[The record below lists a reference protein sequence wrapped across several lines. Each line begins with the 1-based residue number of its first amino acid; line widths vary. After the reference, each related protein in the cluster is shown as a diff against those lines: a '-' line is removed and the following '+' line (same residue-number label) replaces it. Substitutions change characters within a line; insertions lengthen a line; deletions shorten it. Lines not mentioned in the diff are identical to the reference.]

1 MKFIGIDTETFYIQH
16 SVCPPVVC
24 MTTYDETTGER
35 AIFGREQVSEEA
47 ERLLMLVLAEK
58 DVVLVAQ
65 NACFDFVVLA
75 THNPRLLPLISAAY
89 KQKKIVCTKLAEIL
103 MNSADP
109 REAGRANPPRFLRRG
124 EGEKMAFGMS
134 NQLGGMVIYYLRE
147 DITANKSSDLRTSY
161 ASLVDVPVDQWSIEA
176 REYAMMDAVY
186 VVRVLRQQ
194 IARANRLAKKLRV
207 ASVLVDL
214 PRQSYVEFI
223 LQLQAMTIGVRVD
236 PLLCED
242 AKQELLEEQD
252 SAMPLA
258 IELGL
263 FVEDKRSPRG
273 YKKGLKRLQAVLAD
287 ISRITGYTMET
298 TKTGALATSEGELKT
313 VYEKVS
319 DIMNRGYN
327 VASKLQIPDAELMLL
342 GEYVEAMRAYQQSEK
357 AWKAKSTFVDALAEA
372 QLNPDNRVRFGY
384 QGLKE
389 TGRTSSR
396 EPNMQNLPRGGKTRS
411 CIIPRE
417 GHIFLQ
423 ADYSNAELRT
433 LAQIHID
440 EGRESA
446 LAREYKK
453 NKDFDPHLYAALEM
467 LRVEGVDLTYAQGK
481 SILKQKDHPQFKALK
496 SKRQFAKVANFG
508 YAGGLGATK
517 FVSYAGAQDL
527 KLTLE
532 QAKELREAWLNVW
545 IEMREY
551 FKVRSMQ
558 TEGIGD
564 LTDRDIQYRADEPGT
579 DMYDSVFKFSRSGR
593 HRFLRNYTIG
603 CNTGFQGMAAD
614 GAKEALIL
622 IHEECFFKKDSP
634 LYRSVPVLF
643 VHDEVIVETPF
654 KEDTHENR
662 VRASAAA
669 RRLKELMEQG
679 MNLHTPDIPAVV
691 EPCLSVKWSKD
702 MESRVLEDGTLS
714 IFGVDK

>member
-1 MKFIGIDTETFYIQH
+1 MRFIGLDTETFYIQH

-24 MTTYDETTGER
+24 MTTYDEQTEAR
-35 AIFGREQVSEEA
+35 AIFGKDDISAEA
-47 ERLLMLVLAEK
+47 ERLLKLAITDE

-75 THNPRLLPLISAAY
+75 THNPRLLPLISKAY
-89 KQKKIVCTKLAEIL
+89 KMKKIVCTKLAEIL

-147 DITANKSSDLRTSY
+147 DITANKASDLRTSY
-161 ASLVDVPVDQWSIEA
+161 ASLVDIPVNEWSIEA

-194 IARANRLAKKLRV
+194 IARANKLARKLNV
-207 ASVLVDL
+207 VSVLTDL

-236 PLLCED
+236 PALCND
-242 AKQELLEEQD
+242 AKEELLADQD
-252 SAMPLA
+252 AAMPLA
-258 IELGL
+258 IQLGL
-263 FVEDKRSPRG
+263 FVRDESSPRG
-273 YKKGLKRLQAVLAD
+273 YKKGLKRLQAVLSD
-287 ISRITGYTMET
+287 IERITGFTMEK
-298 TKTGALATSEGELKT
+298 TKTGALSTSEGELKT
-313 VYEKVS
+313 VYEKVT
-319 DIMNRGYN
+319 DILNRGYN
-327 VASKLQIPDAELMLL
+327 VATKLPIPDDELVLL
-342 GEYVEAMRAYQQSEK
+342 NDYVEAMRAYQQSEK

-411 CIIPRE
+411 CILPRQ

-467 LRVEGVDLTYAQGK
+467 LRVEGINLTYAEGK
-481 SILKQKDHPQFKALK
+481 SILKQKDHPQFKAVK
-496 SKRQFAKVANFG
+496 GKRQFAKVANFG

-564 LTDRDIQYRADEPGT
+564 LTDRDIQYRADEPDT
-579 DMYDSVFKFSRSGR
+579 DMYDSVFRFGRSGR

-603 CNTGFQGMAAD
+603 CNTGFQGIAAD

-643 VHDEVIVETPF
+643 VHDEVILETPF
-654 KEDTHENR
+654 AADTAET
-662 VRASAAA
+662 RARATAAA
-669 RRLKELMEQG
+669 MRLKELMEQG
-679 MNLHTPDIPAVV
+679 MNVHTPDIPAVV
-691 EPCLSVKWSKD
+691 EPCLSVKWTKD
-702 MESRVLEDGTLS
+702 MESRTLEDGTLS
-714 IFGVDK
+714 IFGVDP